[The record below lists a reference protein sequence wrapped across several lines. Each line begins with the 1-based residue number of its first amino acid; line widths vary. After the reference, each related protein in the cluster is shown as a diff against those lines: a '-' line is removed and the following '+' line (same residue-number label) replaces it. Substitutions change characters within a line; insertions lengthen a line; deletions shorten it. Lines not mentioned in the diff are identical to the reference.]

1 MGMQSKNSGAKQN
14 SIKIQ
19 EEVMALGIKQIK
31 LVTEKNYT
39 IESFYEAIK
48 DHEFSAGQPKL
59 VKQALALIIVF
70 PEIDRQNQVQIIRGW
85 FKGDEGNKFTIM
97 KAEAAGME
105 NFAKNVAL
113 HAITDGWSSMGSVFG
128 KNSKL
133 CEKQCEEV
141 AEELKKMGL

>member
-19 EEVMALGIKQIK
+19 EDVMALGIKQIK

>member
-1 MGMQSKNSGAKQN
+1 
-14 SIKIQ
+14 
-19 EEVMALGIKQIK
+19 MALGIKQIK
-31 LVTEKNYT
+31 VVTQNNYS
-39 IESFYEAIK
+39 IESLYEAIK
-48 DHEFSAGQPKL
+48 DHEFSCGQPKL

-70 PEIDRQNQVQIIRGW
+70 PEIDRQNQCQIVRGW

>member
-1 MGMQSKNSGAKQN
+1 MN
-14 SIKIQ
+14 SINSQ

-48 DHEFSAGQPKL
+48 DHEFTAGQPKL

-105 NFAKNVAL
+105 NFAKNMAL